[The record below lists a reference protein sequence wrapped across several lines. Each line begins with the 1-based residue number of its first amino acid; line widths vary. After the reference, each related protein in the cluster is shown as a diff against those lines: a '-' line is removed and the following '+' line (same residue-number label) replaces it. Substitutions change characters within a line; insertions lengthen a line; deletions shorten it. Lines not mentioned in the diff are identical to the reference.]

1 MYYGRERTDCLFR
14 IIHSAVFNSPART
27 SKRRVLM
34 ADYDLLIK
42 NGTIVDG
49 LRMPAYRGDIGIRNG
64 KIVAMGNVQGSAT
77 RVIDATGQV
86 VAPGFI
92 DIHTH
97 YDAAR
102 SGGTKWDP
110 YASLSGWHGVT
121 SVAIGN
127 CGFGFDPVR
136 PEDRERAMRRMER
149 TESIPLSC
157 MQAGMRWDWVTF
169 PEYLDSLDRGGLGV
183 NAASLVP
190 YSPLRAWVLGN
201 EAARDPDYKTKP
213 EQVEQ
218 LKHILREG
226 LKAGGFGFSASFSM
240 ANRDYDGGYLPTHV
254 APREEFLEM
263 AAVMREF
270 NRGSIEWT
278 MGHALQGLGMDFL
291 LELAKTSGR
300 PVNWNAVI
308 YDPTSPNTWREQLAW
323 TEKAYKEAPV
333 LAVNICMPIE
343 FEFTLETI
351 GLFDQLP
358 AWNEATVGTLEERR
372 AKLADPGRRAALK
385 RDMEK
390 APTLMPGT
398 NPDGEQ
404 GQVRMFRWDQTFVDD
419 VHLPKNKSLKG
430 RTIAEIA
437 KEQGKHPID
446 TLLDI
451 SVEEDLKAEF
461 AMQGFINNNDE
472 ALTTIL
478 KHPLCL
484 IGASD
489 GGAHTKFLT
498 LGRYPTHFLAHWVR
512 DKQIMTLEE
521 AHWRLSAMLGWAIGI
536 RDRGWLREGMPADIV
551 VYELDKLAVRPME
564 TIQDLPDG
572 DWRRVQKADG
582 YNYLIVNGQ
591 VTFEDGKC
599 TGVLPGKMLRS
610 YDMAG

>member
-1 MYYGRERTDCLFR
+1 
-14 IIHSAVFNSPART
+14 
-27 SKRRVLM
+27 M
-34 ADYDLLIK
+34 AEYDLLIK
-42 NGTIVDG
+42 NGTIIDG
-49 LRMPAYRGDIGIRNG
+49 MRMPAYRGNIGIRGG

-77 RVIDATGQV
+77 RVIDATGRI
-86 VAPGFI
+86 VAPGFM

-97 YDAAR
+97 YDAAL

-110 YASLSGWHGVT
+110 YATLSGWHGVT
-121 SVAIGN
+121 TVAIGN
-127 CGFGFDPVR
+127 CGFGFAPVR

-157 MQAGMRWDWVTF
+157 MQAGMRWDWETF
-169 PEYLDSLDRGGLGV
+169 PEFLTSLDRGELGV

-201 EAARDPDYKTKP
+201 DAARDPKYKTKP
-213 EQVEQ
+213 EQVAEI
-218 LKHILREG
+218 KHLLREG
-226 LKAGGFGFSASFSM
+226 LQAGGFGFSASFSM

-263 AAVMREF
+263 ASVMREF

-358 AWNEATVGTLEERR
+358 AWNEATVGTLAERK
-372 AKLADPGRRAALK
+372 AKLADLARRPALK

-398 NPDGEQ
+398 SPDGEQ
-404 GQVRMFRWDQTFVDD
+404 GQVRMFRWDETFVDD
-419 VHLPKNKSLKG
+419 VHLAKNKSLKG
-430 RTIAEIA
+430 RTIGELA

-446 TLLDI
+446 TLLDL
-451 SVEEDLKAEF
+451 SVEEDLKTTF
-461 AMQGFINNNDE
+461 AMQGFINNDEE
-472 ALTTIL
+472 ALTTII

-551 VYELDKLAVRPME
+551 VYELEKLAVRPME

-599 TGVLPGKMLRS
+599 TGALPGKMLRS

>member
-1 MYYGRERTDCLFR
+1 
-14 IIHSAVFNSPART
+14 
-27 SKRRVLM
+27 M

-42 NGTIVDG
+42 NGTVIDG
-49 LRMPAYRGDIGIRNG
+49 LRMPAYRGDIGIRGG

-77 RVIDATGQV
+77 RVLDATGRI
-86 VAPGFI
+86 VAPGFM

-97 YDAAR
+97 YDAAL

-121 SVAIGN
+121 TVAIGN
-127 CGFGFDPVR
+127 CGFGFAPVR
-136 PEDRERAMRRMER
+136 PEDRDRAMRRMER

-157 MQAGMRWDWVTF
+157 MQAGMRWDWETF
-169 PEYLDSLDRGGLGV
+169 PEFLDSLDRGGLGV

-201 EAARDPDYKTKP
+201 DAARDPKYKTKP
-213 EQVEQ
+213 EQVAEI
-218 LKHILREG
+218 KHILREG
-226 LKAGGFGFSASFSM
+226 LQAGGFGFSASFSM

-263 AAVMREF
+263 ASVMREF

-323 TEKAYKEAPV
+323 TEKAYREAPV

-358 AWNEATVGTLEERR
+358 AWNEATVGTLAERK
-372 AKLADPGRRAALK
+372 AKLADPARRPAMK

-398 NPDGEQ
+398 SPDGEQ
-404 GQVRMFRWDQTFVDD
+404 GAVRMFRWDETFVDD
-419 VHLPKNKSLKG
+419 VHLAKNKSLKG
-430 RTIAEIA
+430 RTIGEIA

-446 TLLDI
+446 VLLDL
-451 SVEEDLKAEF
+451 SVEEDLKTEF
-461 AMQGFINNNDE
+461 AMQGFINNDEE
-472 ALTTIL
+472 ALTTII
-478 KHPLCL
+478 KHPLTL

-551 VYELDKLAVRPME
+551 VYELEKLAVRPME
-564 TIQDLPDG
+564 TIKDLPDG

-591 VTFEDGKC
+591 ITFEDGKC

>member
-1 MYYGRERTDCLFR
+1 
-14 IIHSAVFNSPART
+14 
-27 SKRRVLM
+27 
-34 ADYDLLIK
+34 
-42 NGTIVDG
+42 

-64 KIVAMGNVQGSAT
+64 KIVAMGNIQGSAT
-77 RVIDATGQV
+77 RVIDATGRI
-86 VAPGFI
+86 VAPGFM

-97 YDAAR
+97 YDAAL
-102 SGGTKWDP
+102 SGGTNWDP
-110 YASLSGWHGVT
+110 YATLSGWHGVT
-121 SVAIGN
+121 TVAIGN
-127 CGFGFDPVR
+127 CGFGFAPVR

-157 MQAGMRWDWVTF
+157 MQAGMRWDWETF
-169 PEYLDSLDRGGLGV
+169 PEFLDSLDRGGLGV

-201 EAARDPDYKTKP
+201 DAARDPKYQTKP
-213 EQVEQ
+213 GQVEQ
-218 LKHILREG
+218 IKHLWREG
-226 LKAGGFGFSASFSM
+226 LQAGGFGFSASFSM

-308 YDPTSPNTWREQLAW
+308 YDPTSPTTWREQLAW

-358 AWNEATVGTLEERR
+358 AWNEATVGTLEERK

-398 NPDGEQ
+398 SPDGEQ
-404 GQVRMFRWDQTFVDD
+404 GQVRMFRWDETFVDD
-419 VHLPKNKSLKG
+419 VHLAKNQALKG
-430 RTIAEIA
+430 RTIGEIA

-446 TLLDI
+446 TLLDL

-461 AMQGFINNNDE
+461 AMQGFINNDEE
-472 ALTTIL
+472 ALTTII

-551 VYELDKLAVRPME
+551 VYELAKLGVRPLE

-599 TGVLPGKMLRS
+599 TGTLPGKMLRS
-610 YDMAG
+610 YDMGA

>member
-1 MYYGRERTDCLFR
+1 
-14 IIHSAVFNSPART
+14 
-27 SKRRVLM
+27 
-34 ADYDLLIK
+34 
-42 NGTIVDG
+42 
-49 LRMPAYRGDIGIRNG
+49 
-64 KIVAMGNVQGSAT
+64 
-77 RVIDATGQV
+77 
-86 VAPGFI
+86 
-92 DIHTH
+92 
-97 YDAAR
+97 
-102 SGGTKWDP
+102 
-110 YASLSGWHGVT
+110 
-121 SVAIGN
+121 
-127 CGFGFDPVR
+127 
-136 PEDRERAMRRMER
+136 
-149 TESIPLSC
+149 
-157 MQAGMRWDWVTF
+157 
-169 PEYLDSLDRGGLGV
+169 V

-201 EAARDPDYKTKP
+201 EAARDPNYKTTP
-213 EQVEQ
+213 EQVAQ
-218 LKHILREG
+218 MKQILREG
-226 LKAGGFGFSASFSM
+226 LQAGGFGFSASFSM

-263 AAVMREF
+263 ATVVREF

-308 YDPTSPNTWREQLAW
+308 YDPTSPNTWRQQLQW
-323 TEKAYKEAPV
+323 MEKAYREAPV
-333 LAVNICMPIE
+333 FAVNICTPIE

-358 AWNEATVGTLEERR
+358 AWNEATVGSLEERK
-372 AKLADPGRRAALK
+372 AKLADPARRPALK

-390 APTLMPGT
+390 APTVMPGT
-398 NPDGEQ
+398 SPDGEQ
-404 GQVRMFRWDQTFVDD
+404 GAVRMFRWDTTFIDD

-437 KEQGKHPID
+437 KERGKHPID
-446 TLLDI
+446 ALLDLA
-451 SVEEDLKAEF
+451 VEEDLKTEF
-461 AMQGFINNNDE
+461 AMQDFINNNDE

-478 KHPLCL
+478 KHPLTL
-484 IGASD
+484 VGSSD

-521 AHWRLSAMLGWAIGI
+521 AHWRLSTMVGWAIGI

-551 VYELDKLAVRPME
+551 VYDLEKLRVLPME

-582 YNYLIVNGQ
+582 YSYILVNGQ
-591 VTFEDGKC
+591 VTFDHGAC
-599 TGVLPGKMLRS
+599 TNALPGKVLRS
-610 YDMAG
+610 YEQGA

>member
-1 MYYGRERTDCLFR
+1 
-14 IIHSAVFNSPART
+14 
-27 SKRRVLM
+27 M
-34 ADYDLLIK
+34 AEYDVLIK
-42 NGTIVDG
+42 NGTIIDG
-49 LRMPAYRGDIGIRNG
+49 LRMPAYRGNIGIRGG

-77 RVIDATGQV
+77 RVIDATGRI
-86 VAPGFI
+86 VAPGFM

-97 YDAAR
+97 YDAAL

-121 SVAIGN
+121 TVAIGN
-127 CGFGFDPVR
+127 CGFGFAPVR

-157 MQAGMRWDWVTF
+157 MQAGMRWDWETF
-169 PEYLDSLDRGGLGV
+169 PEFLDSLDRGGLGV
-183 NAASLVP
+183 KAASLVP

-201 EAARDPDYKTKP
+201 DAARDPKYKTKP
-213 EQVEQ
+213 EQVAEI
-218 LKHILREG
+218 KHILREG
-226 LKAGGFGFSASFSM
+226 LQAGGFGFSASFSM

-263 AAVMREF
+263 ASVMREF

-323 TEKAYKEAPV
+323 TEKAYREAPV

-358 AWNEATVGTLEERR
+358 AWNEATVGSLEERK
-372 AKLADPGRRAALK
+372 AKLGDPARRPALK

-398 NPDGEQ
+398 SPDGEQ
-404 GQVRMFRWDQTFVDD
+404 GQVRMFRWDETFVDD
-419 VHLPKNKSLKG
+419 VHLAKNKSLKG
-430 RTIAEIA
+430 RTIGEIA
-437 KEQGKHPID
+437 REQGKHPID
-446 TLLDI
+446 VLLDL
-451 SVEEDLKAEF
+451 SVEENLKAEF
-461 AMQGFINNNDE
+461 AMQGFINNDEE
-472 ALTTIL
+472 ALTTII
-478 KHPLCL
+478 KHPLTL

-551 VYELDKLAVRPME
+551 VYELEKLAVRPME
-564 TIQDLPDG
+564 TIKDLPDG

-599 TGVLPGKMLRS
+599 TGALPGKMLRS
-610 YDMAG
+610 YDMTA

>member
-1 MYYGRERTDCLFR
+1 
-14 IIHSAVFNSPART
+14 
-27 SKRRVLM
+27 M
-34 ADYDLLIK
+34 AEYDVLIK
-42 NGTIVDG
+42 NGTIIDG
-49 LRMPAYRGDIGIRNG
+49 LRMPAYRGNIGIRGG
-64 KIVAMGNVQGSAT
+64 KIVAMGNVQGSAA
-77 RVIDATGQV
+77 RVIDATGRI
-86 VAPGFI
+86 VAPGFM

-97 YDAAR
+97 YDAAL
-102 SGGTKWDP
+102 SGGLKWDP
-110 YASLSGWHGVT
+110 YATLSGWHGVT
-121 SVAIGN
+121 TVAIGN
-127 CGFGFDPVR
+127 CGFGFAPVR
-136 PEDRERAMRRMER
+136 PEDRDRAMRRMER

-157 MQAGMRWDWVTF
+157 MQAGMRWDWETF
-169 PEYLDSLDRGGLGV
+169 PEFLNSLDRGELGV

-201 EAARDPDYKTKP
+201 DAARDPKYKTKP
-213 EQVEQ
+213 EQVAEI
-218 LKHILREG
+218 KHILREG
-226 LKAGGFGFSASFSM
+226 LQAGGFGFSASFSM

-263 AAVMREF
+263 ASVMREF

-323 TEKAYKEAPV
+323 TEKANREAPV

-358 AWNEATVGTLEERR
+358 AWNEATVGTLEERK
-372 AKLADPGRRAALK
+372 AKLADPARRPAMK

-398 NPDGEQ
+398 SPDGEQ
-404 GQVRMFRWDQTFVDD
+404 GQVRMFRWDETFIDD
-419 VHLPKNKSLKG
+419 VHLAKNKSLKG
-430 RTIAEIA
+430 RTIGEVA

-446 TLLDI
+446 TLLDL
-451 SVEEDLKAEF
+451 SVEEDLKTTF
-461 AMQGFINNNDE
+461 AMQGFINNDEE
-472 ALTTIL
+472 ALTTII

-551 VYELDKLAVRPME
+551 VYELEKLAVRPME
-564 TIQDLPDG
+564 TVQDLPDG

-582 YNYLIVNGQ
+582 YDYLIVNGQ
-591 VTFEDGKC
+591 VTFDHGNC
-599 TGVLPGKMLRS
+599 TGALPGKMLRS
-610 YDMAG
+610 YDTAA